1 MIMKMII
8 AFILLFT
15 PAVISLAAEGV
26 KFVGE
31 LPAPGEYSLF
41 AGGGW
46 DGNWYVGYTQKW
58 VAVLPPVDT
67 QGYERAFAGACLGRA
82 KTLGQMREVIKIMAE
97 EEELSVPELPE
108 RPGRIKIGVSNSI
121 DNIPSGSLLA
131 ATDEIPLEG
140 SPVEA
145 WRDVGGSRWF
155 FTEIDINDIS
165 SAAENLV
172 FLFSND
178 RFLDTTAVA
187 PILAAG
193 IGSGED
199 ENTYI
204 IKDNGEKSVIRYFK
218 PAIAIKLVEAD
229 SPEPFI
235 EISEFKR
242 HPHIAAAHSVITDV
256 RGENITRV
264 WLEID
269 DGSGWRKT
277 GHPQQNPPYDLI
289 FENSHLNPGNYK
301 IRAAAGNWW
310 ENVSYSQEIE
320 LTID

>member
-1 MIMKMII
+1 MKMKKI
-8 AFILLFT
+8 ALL
-15 PAVISLAAEGV
+15 ISLFLFSVVFSEAGQV

-31 LPAPGEYSLF
+31 LPSPGEYTLF

-46 DGNWYVGYTQKW
+46 DGNWYAGYTQRW
-58 VAVLPPVDT
+58 VTVLPPVDT
-67 QGYERAFAGACLGRA
+67 QGYERAFLGARLGRA
-82 KTLGQMREVIKIMAE
+82 KTLNQMREIIKMIAE
-97 EEELSVPELPE
+97 EEGKESPELPD
-108 RPGRIKIGVSNSI
+108 RPGRIKIGISQSLENKPPGVLLVS
-121 DNIPSGSLLA
+121 
-131 ATDEIPLEG
+131 TDEIPLEG

-145 WRDVGGSRWF
+145 LRDVGGSRWF
-155 FTEIDINDIS
+155 FTEIDVNEIS
-165 SAAENLV
+165 SSEDNFV

-178 RFLDTTAVA
+178 RFLDSTAVS

-204 IKDNGEKSVIRYFK
+204 IKDNGEKSVIRYFE
-218 PAIAIKLVEAD
+218 PAIAIKLVQAG

-235 EISEFKR
+235 EISEFKS

-269 DGSGWRKT
+269 DGSGWRKK
-277 GHPQQNPPYDLI
+277 GHPQQDPPYDLI
-289 FENSHLNPGNYK
+289 FEYPQISPGNYR
-301 IRAAAGNWW
+301 IRAAAVNWW
-310 ENVSYSQEIE
+310 ENISYSAVIE
-320 LTID
+320 FKID